1 MTGLDLI
8 GAADTDTRTHV
19 TIDPAILYWGTP
31 VVLISTLNPD
41 GTANLAPMSSAFWL
55 GHTAVL
61 GLGLSSH
68 TAANLLRTREC
79 VLNLPSER
87 DVDAVD
93 TLALTTGANPV
104 NAWKRRAG
112 YQYVGDKFGAAGL
125 DPVPSDTVAAPR
137 VAQCPVAMEATL
149 TAVHTTDFHLLT
161 VQIRDVH
168 VHESIR
174 LAGHDNRVDPNRW
187 RPLIMSFQ
195 NFYGLSEQLH
205 PSRLADIDE
214 DHYRR

>member
-1 MTGLDLI
+1 
-8 GAADTDTRTHV
+8 
-19 TIDPAILYWGTP
+19 
-31 VVLISTLNPD
+31 
-41 GTANLAPMSSAFWL
+41 
-55 GHTAVL
+55 
-61 GLGLSSH
+61 
-68 TAANLLRTREC
+68 
-79 VLNLPSER
+79 
-87 DVDAVD
+87 
-93 TLALTTGANPV
+93 
-104 NAWKRRAG
+104 
-112 YQYVGDKFGAAGL
+112 
-125 DPVPSDTVAAPR
+125 
-137 VAQCPVAMEATL
+137 MEATL

-161 VQIRDVH
+161 VQIHDVH